1 MKLYNITNK
10 SVMAIFIA
18 ITLFACEGN
27 YQKIKQLNTADLGPV
42 TEGKGINL
50 KYTDSGRLVA
60 NLITTKLL
68 DFSNYTFSFSEFPE
82 GLEVQFWKDTGKKT
96 TVTADYGIN
105 YDKTGLI
112 DLRGNVVLITSDSVI
127 LHAQQ
132 MYWDQKNKWIFTDQP
147 YKIKFKD
154 GSYNDG
160 GRFDSNEEFN
170 NFLSRKNVGVQFVD
184 KTKLESKPETE
195 Q

>member
-1 MKLYNITNK
+1 MKLYN
-10 SVMAIFIA
+10 

>member
-1 MKLYNITNK
+1 
-10 SVMAIFIA
+10 MAIFIA

>member
-105 YDKTGLI
+105 YNKTGLI